1 MPFYPGI
8 DVSSKTLDVAFYT
21 NDAAPMRCEQY
32 PNTAAGARKLLRDL
46 APLAVEHIVL
56 EATGGY
62 EMTILN
68 ALAVHYPVTRIA
80 SHRGA
85 AFARSLGLY
94 AKTDRVDATV
104 LARMARTIPPRPYVP
119 LAPERTEL
127 RALVKGRDQLVQ
139 QRDDNRCRLKQTDS
153 PIVRASLQR
162 IEVVLAKEIA
172 LMDKQLAVA
181 VSACDDAR
189 AQRLLE
195 VPGIG
200 KVTVAA
206 LIGFLPELGAIGNRQ
221 ISALVGVAP
230 YTQQSGRR
238 DGPRRICAGRP
249 FIRRI
254 LYMAAL
260 AAIRST
266 KSPLRERYRTLIAKG
281 KPAKSALVACMRK
294 LLVMINAMLRNN
306 TSWGAPMAA

>member
-1 MPFYPGI
+1 MPFYLGI
-8 DVSSKTLDVAFYT
+8 DVSSKTLDVAFYM

-32 PNTAAGARKLLRDL
+32 ANTTTGAKQLLRDL
-46 APLAVEHIVL
+46 APLTIEHIVL

-62 EMTILN
+62 ETTILD
-68 ALAVHYPVTRIA
+68 ALATEHPVTRIA

-94 AKTDRVDATV
+94 AKTDRVDAGV
-104 LARMARTIPPRPYVP
+104 LARMARTITPQPYVP
-119 LAPERTEL
+119 PSPERAEL
-127 RALVKGRDQLVQ
+127 RALVKGRDQIVQ
-139 QRDDNRCRLKQTDS
+139 QRDDNRRRLKQTDS
-153 PIVRASLQR
+153 PPVRAALQR
-162 IEVVLAKEIA
+162 IEATLAKEIA
-172 LMDKQLAVA
+172 LMDKQLAIA
-181 VSACDDAR
+181 VRACDDER
-189 AQRLLE
+189 TQRLLE

-200 KVTVAA
+200 KVTVAT
-206 LIGFLPELGAIGNRQ
+206 LIAHLPELGTLGNRQ

-254 LYMAAL
+254 LYMAAV

-266 KSPLRERYRTLIAKG
+266 KSPLRQRYRDLIARG
-281 KPAKSALVACMRK
+281 KPAKVAIVACMRK
-294 LLVMINAMLRNN
+294 LLISINAMLRNN
-306 TSWGAPMAA
+306 TAWNASMPL